1 MGAQVFLLKKL
12 RIFLLVTLFSTS
24 TSAFSAGELNIINW
38 SDYIAPDTIKN
49 FEEKYD
55 IKVNYSLMDSNEILE
70 AKLLAG
76 NSGFD
81 IIVPSLHVLKRLSQA
96 GLILELDKSKL
107 KNSANLDPKKMAKIA
122 TVDEQNRFGIP
133 YLELSTGIGLNPQ
146 AVKKALGVEN
156 IPESFD
162 LLFKKEYLEKITQ
175 CGISVLDSPSDVICS
190 SLMYLGLDPETSK
203 KEDYAKASA
212 LLSSIMPYIT
222 YIHSSQYAND
232 LASGDLCLALA
243 WSGDVQLAS
252 QRRVEAG
259 LEPLVY
265 IIPKEG
271 ALMGYDMLAIPKDS
285 PHVEN
290 AYLFLDYILQEKV
303 SADISNYVRY
313 ANANQASYKLIDPEI
328 LNNKGIFYDE
338 KTLERMQIVVPSSKL
353 ERLMTRTWNK
363 VRANAGD

>member
-1 MGAQVFLLKKL
+1 MFLLKKL

-107 KNSANLDPKKMAKIA
+107 KNYANLDPKKMAKIA

-222 YIHSSQYAND
+222 
-232 LASGDLCLALA
+232 
-243 WSGDVQLAS
+243 
-252 QRRVEAG
+252 
-259 LEPLVY
+259 
-265 IIPKEG
+265 
-271 ALMGYDMLAIPKDS
+271 
-285 PHVEN
+285 
-290 AYLFLDYILQEKV
+290 
-303 SADISNYVRY
+303 
-313 ANANQASYKLIDPEI
+313 
-328 LNNKGIFYDE
+328 
-338 KTLERMQIVVPSSKL
+338 
-353 ERLMTRTWNK
+353 
-363 VRANAGD
+363 